1 MTSPGQPTE
10 RTVTRVDES
19 KELAGRTAL
28 VTGAGRGIG
37 KAIALKLGSMGA
49 DVAVNFNASADAA
62 TQVVEELRGMGVRA
76 QAYQA
81 DVTSTEQIDRMVAS
95 TFEEFGRLDIL
106 VNNAGIIRDRL
117 LIRMTD
123 DDWDQVIATDLRGVF
138 VTTRAAARLM
148 IRTRWGRIINISSVV
163 ALAGNP
169 GQANYA
175 AAKSGLTGFTM
186 SVAKELAPRN
196 VTANIV
202 APGYITTDV
211 TDQLSDEVKK
221 QLTDHIPLGRRGEA
235 WEVAELVAFLCTD
248 RAAYITGQILAID
261 GGLALTG

>member
-1 MTSPGQPTE
+1 MAQPDTTITTE
-10 RTVTRVDES
+10 QP

-28 VTGAGRGIG
+28 VTGGGRGIG

-49 DVAVNFNASADAA
+49 EIAVNYNASLDGARS
-62 TQVVEELRGMGVRA
+62 VVEELQGSGVHA
-76 QAYQA
+76 EAYQA
-81 DVTSTEQIDRMVAS
+81 DITSTNEIETMVDAAIA
-95 TFEEFGRLDIL
+95 EFGKIDIL
-106 VNNAGIIRDRL
+106 VNNAGIIKDRL
-117 LIRMTD
+117 LIRMSD
-123 DDWDQVIATDLRGVF
+123 EDWDEVIATDLRGAF
-138 VTTRAAARLM
+138 VCTRAAARSM
-148 IRTRWGRIINISSVV
+148 MKTRWGRIINISSVV

-175 AAKSGLTGFTM
+175 AAKSGLNGFTM

-196 VTANIV
+196 ITANIV

-211 TDQLSDEVKK
+211 TDQLSEELKK

-235 WEVAELVAFLCTD
+235 SEVAELVGFLCSPK
-248 RAAYITGQILAID
+248 ASYITGQVLAID

>member
-1 MTSPGQPTE
+1 VAQSEPT
-10 RTVTRVDES
+10 RTAEGPQ
-19 KELAGRTAL
+19 ELAGRVAL
-28 VTGAGRGIG
+28 VTGGGRGIG
-37 KAIALKLGSMGA
+37 KAIAVKLATMGA
-49 DVAVNFNASADAA
+49 DVAVNYNASADSAE
-62 TQVVEELRGMGVRA
+62 TVVGELRDLGVRA
-76 QAYQA
+76 ESYQA
-81 DVTSTEQIDRMVAS
+81 DITSTEQIDTMFESAI
-95 TFEEFGRLDIL
+95 EEFGKVDIL
-106 VNNAGIIRDRL
+106 INNAGIIKDRL

-123 DDWDQVIATDLRGVF
+123 DDWDRVVATDLRGAF
-138 VTTRAAARLM
+138 ACTRAAARSM
-148 IRTRWGRIINISSVV
+148 MKTRWGRIINISSVV

-175 AAKSGLTGFTM
+175 AAKSGLNGFTM

-211 TDQLSDEVKK
+211 TDALSDEVKK

-235 WEVAELVAFLCTD
+235 WEVAELVGFLCTP
-248 RAAYITGQILAID
+248 RASYITGQVLAID

>member
-1 MTSPGQPTE
+1 VAEPESNLSTETSQ
-10 RTVTRVDES
+10 
-19 KELAGRTAL
+19 ELAGRTAL
-28 VTGAGRGIG
+28 ITGGGRGIG
-37 KAIALKLGSMGA
+37 KAIAFKLGSMGA
-49 DVAVNFNASADAA
+49 EIAVNYNESADAA
-62 TQVVEELRGMGVRA
+62 RQVVEDLRKFGVRA
-76 QAYQA
+76 ESYQA
-81 DVTSTEQIDRMVAS
+81 DIKSTEQIENMSSAVID
-95 TFEEFGRLDIL
+95 EFGKIDIL
-106 VNNAGIIRDRL
+106 INNAGIIKDRL

-123 DDWDQVIATDLRGVF
+123 EDWDNVIATDLRGAF
-138 VTTRAAARLM
+138 ACTRAAARSM
-148 IRTRWGRIINISSVV
+148 MKTRWGRIINISSVV

-175 AAKSGLTGFTM
+175 AAKSGLNGFTM

-211 TDQLSDEVKK
+211 TERLSDEVKK

-235 WEVAELVAFLCTD
+235 WEVAELVAFLCTP
-248 RAAYITGQILAID
+248 RASYITGQVLAID

>member
-1 MTSPGQPTE
+1 MAQSEPT
-10 RTVTRVDES
+10 RTAEGPQ
-19 KELAGRTAL
+19 ELAGRVAL
-28 VTGAGRGIG
+28 VTGGGRGIG
-37 KAIALKLGSMGA
+37 KAIALKLATMGA
-49 DVAVNFNASADAA
+49 DVAVNYNASADPAE
-62 TQVVEELRGMGVRA
+62 TVVGELRDLGVRA
-76 QAYQA
+76 ESYQA
-81 DVTSTEQIDRMVAS
+81 DITSTEQIDTMFESAI
-95 TFEEFGRLDIL
+95 EEFGKVDIL
-106 VNNAGIIRDRL
+106 VNNAGIIKDRL

-123 DDWDQVIATDLRGVF
+123 DDWDRVVATDLRGAF
-138 VTTRAAARLM
+138 ACTRAAARSM
-148 IRTRWGRIINISSVV
+148 MKTRWGRIINISSVV

-175 AAKSGLTGFTM
+175 AAKSGLNGFTM

-211 TDQLSDEVKK
+211 TDALSDEVKK

-235 WEVAELVAFLCTD
+235 WEVAELVGFLCTP
-248 RAAYITGQILAID
+248 RASYITGQVLAID

>member
-1 MTSPGQPTE
+1 VAQPEPTRTE
-10 RTVTRVDES
+10 EGS
-19 KELAGRTAL
+19 QELAGHVAL
-28 VTGAGRGIG
+28 VTGGGRGIG
-37 KAIALKLGSMGA
+37 KAIAVKLATMGA
-49 DVAVNFNASADAA
+49 DVAVNYNESADAA
-62 TQVVEELRGMGVRA
+62 GKVVGELRDLGVRA
-76 QAYQA
+76 ESYHA
-81 DVTSTEQIDRMVAS
+81 DITSTAQIDTMFESAI
-95 TFEEFGRLDIL
+95 EEFGKVDIL
-106 VNNAGIIRDRL
+106 INNAGIIKDRL

-123 DDWDQVIATDLRGVF
+123 DDWDRVIATDLRGAF
-138 VTTRAAARLM
+138 ACTRAAARSM
-148 IRTRWGRIINISSVV
+148 MKTRWGRIINISSVV

-175 AAKSGLTGFTM
+175 AAKSGLNGFTM

-211 TDQLSDEVKK
+211 TDALSDEVKK

-235 WEVAELVAFLCTD
+235 WEVAELVGFLCTP
-248 RAAYITGQILAID
+248 RASYITGQVLAID

>member
-1 MTSPGQPTE
+1 M
-10 RTVTRVDES
+10 
-19 KELAGRTAL
+19 KLAA
-28 VTGAGRGIG
+28 
-37 KAIALKLGSMGA
+37 MGA
-49 DVAVNFNASADAA
+49 DVAVNYNESADAA
-62 TQVVEELRGMGVRA
+62 EKVVGELRDLGVRA
-76 QAYQA
+76 ESYHA
-81 DVTSTEQIDRMVAS
+81 DITSTEQIDTMFESAI
-95 TFEEFGRLDIL
+95 EEFGKVDIL
-106 VNNAGIIRDRL
+106 INNAGIIKDRL

-123 DDWDQVIATDLRGVF
+123 DDWDRVVATDLRGAF
-138 VTTRAAARLM
+138 VCTRAAARSM
-148 IRTRWGRIINISSVV
+148 MKTRWGRIINISSVV

-211 TDQLSDEVKK
+211 TDALSDEVKK

-235 WEVAELVAFLCTD
+235 WEVAELVGFLCTP
-248 RAAYITGQILAID
+248 RASYITGQVLAID